1 MITSLTYQQKLEAV
15 ALKYYSMYQW
25 QPQAGDYYTTCRAD
39 LELYQIVD
47 IKDGKVFTK
56 YMVGS
61 DVVSEWQ
68 EDEFLSD
75 NTFGRNRVHVP
86 SWILNQSN
94 TQ

>member
-1 MITSLTYQQKLEAV
+1 MFTSLTHQQKLEAV

-61 DVVSEWQ
+61 DVVSEWL
-68 EDEFLSD
+68 EEEFLSPE
-75 NTFGRNRVHVP
+75 TFGAKRVYVP
-86 SWILNQSN
+86 VWILDK
-94 TQ
+94 

>member
-61 DVVSEWQ
+61 DVVSEWL
-68 EDEFLSD
+68 EEEFLSPE
-75 NTFGRNRVHVP
+75 TFGAKRVYVP
-86 SWILNQSN
+86 VWILDK
-94 TQ
+94 